1 MGRGGVGHL
10 PAVPGEAPTV
20 PRMGSALVLGG
31 GGVTGIAWTTGLL
44 LGLAEGGVD
53 LRDADLIVGTSAG
66 AAVGAQV
73 ATGRDLQELF
83 DLQCAD
89 GHHEI
94 AAELDLQVLLPI
106 FGEMRTPGGGP
117 LDDGGRARIGA
128 MALEASSVPEADR
141 RAVIEARLR
150 TDEWP
155 SRRLVV
161 TAVDA
166 ATGELVLFDGTDG
179 TGLVDAVAASCAVP
193 GIWPPVTIGERRYID
208 GGVRSV
214 ANADLAAGSDPA
226 ILLAPLAGLGGLG
239 LDAELA
245 SLGAGRTL
253 LVQADA
259 AAQQAM
265 GINPLDP
272 EKRRPAA
279 EAGRRQAAEVLDAV
293 KSTWLG

>member
-1 MGRGGVGHL
+1 
-10 PAVPGEAPTV
+10 
-20 PRMGSALVLGG
+20 MGSALVLGG

-53 LRDADLIVGTSAG
+53 LTDAELLVGTSAG

-73 ATGRDLQELF
+73 ATGRSLQELY

-89 GHHEI
+89 DHREI
-94 AAELDLQVLLPI
+94 AAELDLELLLPI
-106 FGEMRTPGGGP
+106 FGEMRTSGGGP
-117 LDDGGRARIGA
+117 LDAAGRARIGA

-150 TDEWP
+150 TDAWP
-155 SRRLVV
+155 DRRLVV

-166 ATGELVLFDGTDG
+166 ATGALVRFDGSDG
-179 TGLVDAVAASCAVP
+179 TGLIDAVAASCAVP
-193 GIWPPVTIGERRYID
+193 GIWPPVTIGGRRYID

-226 ILLAPLAGLGGLG
+226 ILLAPLAGVGGLG

-245 SLGAGRTL
+245 SLGDGRTL

-259 AAQQAM
+259 AAQEAM
-265 GINPLDP
+265 GLNPLDP
-272 EKRRPAA
+272 SRRRPAA
-279 EAGRRQAAEVLDAV
+279 EAGRRQSADVRDAV
-293 KSTWLG
+293 RATWLG